1 MIESPARVATTIASW
16 IADGDAEAIFNLK
29 LPMKRRFEELQ
40 HCKELIE
47 DILQDKRVHYQLA
60 FKQLYHDRE
69 EVTGYLVRR

>member
-1 MIESPARVATTIASW
+1 
-16 IADGDAEAIFNLK
+16 
-29 LPMKRRFEELQ
+29 MKRRFEELQ
-40 HCKELIE
+40 HCKELME